1 MCRELGFSVKADPDD
16 AATALVSLDLTS
28 RPDANGNAVL
38 LRRSV
43 S

>member
-1 MCRELGFSVKADPDD
+1 MCRELGFIVKADPND

-28 RPDANGNAVL
+28 RVGANDNAAL

-43 S
+43 N